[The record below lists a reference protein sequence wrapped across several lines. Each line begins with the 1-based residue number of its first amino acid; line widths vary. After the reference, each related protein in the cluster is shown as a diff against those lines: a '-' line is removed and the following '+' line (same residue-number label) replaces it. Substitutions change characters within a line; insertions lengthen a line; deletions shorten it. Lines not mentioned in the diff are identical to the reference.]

1 MFEQAAQIL
10 SPGLL
15 TNQLEFLF
23 LGGLMMIACVAIW
36 FIIAILIAVW
46 VYRDAQ
52 SRGMSGA
59 LWLIIVIIAG
69 LLGLIIYIV
78 VRKPKATPPHQ

>member
-1 MFEQAAQIL
+1 M

-15 TNQLEFLF
+15 TNQLEFLL
-23 LGGLMMIACVAIW
+23 LGGIMMIACVAIW